1 MSGTNSPAPGAGH
14 GGPGDPAQRVMPIRQ
29 GAPSLIYR
37 TTGTVPQTKMLRVRI
52 TEDMGQAL
60 TARARQRGMSK
71 AALVRE
77 TLARMLSERT

>member
-1 MSGTNSPAPGAGH
+1 
-14 GGPGDPAQRVMPIRQ
+14 MPIRQ

-77 TLARMLSERT
+77 TLARMLSESS